1 MWEKSR
7 ASQKDMFSGTKRQI
21 SSTQLSQVFFE
32 IAWKFKA
39 KLFQVSNFFESHQWL
54 AYYLFASS
62 KYKVPF

>member
-21 SSTQLSQVFFE
+21 SSTQLSQNFFE

-39 KLFQVSNFFESHQWL
+39 KTVFVSNFFGSHQWL
-54 AYYLFASS
+54 SYLFASS